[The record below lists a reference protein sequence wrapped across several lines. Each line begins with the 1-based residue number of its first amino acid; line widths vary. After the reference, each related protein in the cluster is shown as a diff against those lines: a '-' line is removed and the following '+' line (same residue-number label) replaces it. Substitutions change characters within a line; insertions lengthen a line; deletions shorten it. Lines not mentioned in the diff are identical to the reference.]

1 MASFRNGISSPNVG
15 SAFTTHIKKKSN
27 LIRESIKGS
36 IDITQIL
43 LIRGSLE
50 QIAVIQKRIDE
61 LEEEIKSRI
70 ASRKEDLRIAM
81 SIPGVGFIAGATLL
95 SEIGNISDFKNP
107 DQLAAWA
114 GLVPSVYQSAG
125 KLITGS
131 ITKHG
136 SRHIRRILVEIARV
150 IARTKD
156 SKLKRFFQRIKANKG
171 SNVAA
176 VALARKVLCIL
187 HHLLTNREM
196 YQEEG
201 VQKDVKLGIE
211 KTVQSVEMSL
221 EEMIEHIARAGFV
234 VRKDEGME
242 K

>member
-1 MASFRNGISSPNVG
+1 MEIEDILKGIKIKR
-15 SAFTTHIKKKSN
+15 IKKKSN

-36 IDITQIL
+36 IDITQIF

-50 QIAVIQKRIDE
+50 QIAAIQNRISE
-61 LEEEIKSRI
+61 LEMEIKSRI
-70 ASRKEDLRIAM
+70 ASRKDDLRIAM
-81 SIPGVGFIAGATLL
+81 SIPGVGFIAGSTLL

-150 IARTKD
+150 IARTKN
-156 SKLKRFFQRIKANKG
+156 SKLKRFFLRIKAKKG
-171 SNVAA
+171 SKVAA

-187 HHLLTNREM
+187 HHLLTDREM
-196 YQEEG
+196 YQEDG
-201 VQKDVKLGIE
+201 VQKNVKSSIE
-211 KTVQSVEMSL
+211 KTAPSIEMSL
-221 EEMIEHIARAGFV
+221 EEMIQHIVRAGFV
-234 VRKDEGME
+234 VRKDAGMV

>member
-1 MASFRNGISSPNVG
+1 
-15 SAFTTHIKKKSN
+15 
-27 LIRESIKGS
+27 
-36 IDITQIL
+36 
-43 LIRGSLE
+43 
-50 QIAVIQKRIDE
+50 
-61 LEEEIKSRI
+61 
-70 ASRKEDLRIAM
+70 M

-150 IARTKD
+150 IARTKN
-156 SKLKRFFQRIKANKG
+156 SKLKRFFLRIKANKG

-201 VQKDVKLGIE
+201 VQKNVNLSIE
-211 KTVQSVEMSL
+211 KTVPLVEMSL
-221 EEMIEHIARAGFV
+221 EEITAYC
-234 VRKDEGME
+234 
-242 K
+242 